1 MAKPILIIRIPTASV
16 NEMGKD
22 KLAHIQRGLRNELDD
37 YHVLMMSDSNVTES
51 KFECF
56 NVENLDA
63 ITIDELK
70 KHIDKKIDQ
79 LK

>member
-1 MAKPILIIRIPTASV
+1 MAKPIFIIRIPTASV

-70 KHIDKKIDQ
+70 QRITNSVTD